1 MSVFITGDIHGSYDI
16 WKLDSDSFKNG
27 NGLTKDDCLIIC
39 GDFGLIWNY
48 QGQDE
53 HEEYWLNWLEKKPWT
68 TLFVDGNHECHPRLN
83 NDYSVEEWHGG
94 KIHKISDSIFHLMR
108 GQVFD
113 IEGCKFFTMGGAP
126 SHDIEY
132 RTEGKSWWPEEVPS
146 QKERD
151 AAFKKLDEYD
161 WEIDYVITHDA
172 PTCIADELIYMKH
185 DYTRRLTEYND
196 WLQIIAKSLVFKR
209 WFCGHYH
216 MDISFGDDVLSNG
229 NKFNEMYYNIEK
241 LL

>member
-1 MSVFITGDIHGSYDI
+1 MSIFVTGDIHGGYDA
-16 WKLDSDSFKNG
+16 WKLEPTNFLEG
-27 NGLTKDDCLIIC
+27 NYLTKDDYLIIC
-39 GDFGLIWNY
+39 GDFGIIWNY

-53 HEEYWLNWLEKKPWT
+53 NEKHLLDWLEDKPWT
-68 TLFVDGNHECHPRLN
+68 TLFVDGNHENFDRLN
-83 NDYSVEEWHGG
+83 NEFPVEEWHGG
-94 KIHKISDSIFHLMR
+94 KIHKIRDSIFHLMR

-113 IEGCKFFTMGGAP
+113 IEGRTFFTMGGAP

-151 AAFKKLDEYD
+151 AATKKLGEYD
-161 WEIDYVITHDA
+161 WKVDYVITHDA
-172 PTCIADELIYMKH
+172 PSCIADDLIYRTH
-185 DYTRRLTEYND
+185 DYSRHLTEYND
-196 WLQIIAKSLVFKR
+196 WLQLIDKNLDFKR

-216 MDISFGDDVLSNG
+216 MDIPFSNG
-229 NKFNEMYYNIEK
+229 KYTEIYYNIKE